1 MSYKELKSGT
11 DVRGVA
17 SDIGGKSVN
26 LTDEAVYDITSA
38 FAMWLAEKN
47 GVKTKLNLD
56 KTSLKEKNITLVNF
70 IEEEINEEII
80 DNTLLFKPFEVKT
93 LWVRKDSKN

>member
-1 MSYKELKSGT
+1 MKII
-11 DVRGVA
+11 DARM
-17 SDIGGKSVN
+17 GGFTQRPYYQIVDKFKN
-26 LTDEAVYDITSA
+26 KYNGEGIIIRIY
-38 FAMWLAEKN
+38 EKN